1 MKLLNPGPVSLT
13 PRVRGALSEVDLCH
27 REPEFAEIAR
37 DVMTRLTG
45 VYPEASPS
53 FVPVLL
59 TGSGTAAVEA
69 MVGSLVERSSTSL
82 VLANGVYGERIAAM
96 LARQSK
102 PSEFVRSPWEQGID
116 LDKAAAVLKT
126 GRIGAV
132 LAVHHETTTGRLN
145 AVAELGALCRA
156 AGVPLYLD
164 AVSSFGGESIRF
176 DDWNLEACAATANK
190 CLHGAPGVSFVLAR
204 RSVFETRPSAATS
217 VYLDLHRYEREQRA
231 GYSPFTQAVH
241 VLRAL
246 REALAELDETG
257 GWETRH
263 ARYRA
268 FSDRIRAGLA
278 DLGVVPLLSSGRS
291 AVLTAY
297 RMPVPETPGYQE
309 LHDRLKADGFVVYG
323 GQGHLASTIF
333 RVAVMGDLTRA
344 DIERFVR
351 ALGRSFR

>member
-1 MKLLNPGPVSLT
+1 
-13 PRVRGALSEVDLCH
+13 VRNALSEADLCH
-27 REPEFAEIAR
+27 REPEFAELGREVTAR
-37 DVMTRLTG
+37 LAR

-69 MVGSLVERSSTSL
+69 MIGSLVQRSTTSL

-96 LARQSK
+96 LASQSK
-102 PSEFVRSPWEQGID
+102 PFEVVSSPWERGID
-116 LDKAAAVLKT
+116 VDEAAAVLKT

-145 AVAELGALCRA
+145 AVADLGALCRE

-164 AVSSFGGESIRF
+164 AVSSFGGETIRF
-176 DDWNLEACAATANK
+176 DDWNLEACAATAGK

-204 RSVFETRPSAATS
+204 RSALETRPSAATS
-217 VYLDLHRYEREQRA
+217 VYLDLHRYERDQRE

-246 REALAELDETG
+246 REALAELAETG

-268 FSDRIRAGLA
+268 FSDYILEGLA
-278 DLGVVPLLSSGRS
+278 DLGVVPLLNSGRS

-297 RMPVPETPGYQE
+297 RLPGSTGYRD
-309 LHDRLKADGFVVYG
+309 LHDRVKAGGFVVYA
-323 GQGHLASTIF
+323 GQGPLASTIF

-344 DIERFVR
+344 DVERFVR
-351 ALGRSFR
+351 VFGRSIR